1 MIFLLRTPLAV
12 VFALLFLSGQFVHAG
27 QESRV
32 ARAIFT
38 TQIIEREPV
47 DQILI
52 LSNKAQSVFFFTDLR
67 HFEGQTIVHK
77 WIYNDKV
84 RSVIKFKVKG
94 PRWRVFSR
102 KDINPLQ
109 LGKWTV
115 IVQDESGRAVKAS
128 VFRLIE
134 NAEQQVI
141 LPVSGQ
147 VLFLRNRG

>member
-1 MIFLLRTPLAV
+1 MSYISKTYMIVLLP
-12 VFALLFLSGQFVHAG
+12 LLFFGSQVVYAV

-38 TQIIEREPV
+38 TKIVEREPI

-52 LSNKAQSVFFFTDLR
+52 LSNKIQNVFFFTDLR
-67 HFEGQTIVHK
+67 HFEGQNVTHK
-77 WIYNDKV
+77 WVYNDKV
-84 RSVIKFKVKG
+84 ESVVTFKVKG

-102 KDINPLQ
+102 KEIKPTQ

-115 IVQDESGRAVKAS
+115 IVQDEAGRSVKAS

-134 NAEQQVI
+134 NAEKQVI
-141 LPVSGQ
+141 LPAA
-147 VLFLRNRG
+147 N